1 MSDDTHNEYSK
12 NVGLQRRR
20 KEKEGEGRR
29 RKEKEGEGRRRK
41 EKEGEGRR
49 RKEKEGEGRREEVII
64 TRKTRILPV
73 IDLPLRGGGS

>member
-12 NVGLQRRR
+12 NVGLQ
-20 KEKEGEGRR
+20 
-29 RKEKEGEGRRRK
+29 
-41 EKEGEGRR
+41 RR